1 MGNICC
7 DASDSAPEGTEMTN
21 SKKKM
26 ILRNHGV
33 DTRTYTG
40 KVYHAIINLHQDPK
54 SHIN

>member
-40 KVYHAIINLHQDPK
+40 KVYHAIINLH
-54 SHIN
+54 